1 MSTSIIVPCRNE
13 AGSIESLLS
22 SILPILGPKDE
33 LIIVEGGSYDATWQV
48 VKKFA
53 SVHTGVSILQQ
64 NGKGKFNA
72 VLNGIEIAKCEYVM
86 IWDADGTVAFA
97 DNLKIFHLKIEEP
110 YIATGDRLRG
120 TREANAMQAAN
131 FVGNWLFAILWGL
144 LLSRP
149 PFDTLCGT
157 KKFPTKLFKESP
169 NWLTSSDPYG
179 DFSILAMSRIKRIKV
194 ISIPVQYSAR
204 KYGQTNIHRWSGG
217 LLLLKFVV
225 KVVLKGR

>member
-13 AGSIESLLS
+13 VGSIESLLS
-22 SILPILGPKDE
+22 SILPILGPEDE

-72 VLNGIEIAKCEYVM
+72 VLNGIEIAKCEHVM

-97 DNLKIFHLKIEEP
+97 DNLRIFHLKIEEP

-157 KKFPTKLFKESP
+157 KKFPTKLLKESP